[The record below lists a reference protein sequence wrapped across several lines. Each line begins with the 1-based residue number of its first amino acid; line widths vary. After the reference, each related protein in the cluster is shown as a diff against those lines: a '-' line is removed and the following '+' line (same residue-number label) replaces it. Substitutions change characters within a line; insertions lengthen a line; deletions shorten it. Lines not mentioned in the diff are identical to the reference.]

1 MYLSVST
8 AGGLL
13 ILSYMLLKAVSLARF
28 YLYARRAG
36 FPIYVSPI
44 PSQSAPWLILGPA
57 LRPQFKQYLPEW
69 VYERI
74 DLVVH
79 GWEFRKKAEM
89 HRRLGKTFVIVTPD
103 ECSLWVADPALGN
116 VILQRRKDFIQKPI
130 VARLL
135 GFFGSNVLQS
145 NGDDWQRQRRIV
157 APNLNERI
165 SESVWT
171 ESCQQARVMADYM
184 LQHPG
189 GQTLGGLR
197 CLAINVLGYAAYGQ
211 HHSWSPEFLQNMPDL
226 QQGGRK
232 AYFQTISLVAVRFL
246 EAALLP
252 KWFMKLPFMPSSLQ
266 LLARQMEKV
275 PSYVREILDDE
286 RRLSLEESE
295 ARSNVLSMLVRFS
308 DRDRQSNDSSNLYLA
323 EDEISGN
330 LWIFTAAGFETT
342 ANTMGYAVTLL
353 AVYPEWQAWIREELR
368 ALDSDVSTWQY
379 NEVFPKCQ
387 RTLALMF
394 ETLRHF
400 TPVIHSTRYISQ
412 PQQLVDAEG
421 LHQLTPPMDVLVSAQ
436 SIHFDPTIWGADVSD
451 FRPSRWLDDDSG
463 QLITPAKGTFIPW
476 SGGPRVCPGM
486 KMSQVEF
493 VATMATLFRSAE
505 CKPLQ
510 IGSETATQL
519 RGEFLKLMDA
529 SIAKL
534 TLQLAEPKRVQLQW
548 LPVS

>member
-1 MYLSVST
+1 
-8 AGGLL
+8 
-13 ILSYMLLKAVSLARF
+13 
-28 YLYARRAG
+28 
-36 FPIYVSPI
+36 
-44 PSQSAPWLILGPA
+44 
-57 LRPQFKQYLPEW
+57 
-69 VYERI
+69 
-74 DLVVH
+74 
-79 GWEFRKKAEM
+79 
-89 HRRLGKTFVIVTPD
+89 
-103 ECSLWVADPALGN
+103 
-116 VILQRRKDFIQKPI
+116 
-130 VARLL
+130 
-135 GFFGSNVLQS
+135 
-145 NGDDWQRQRRIV
+145 
-157 APNLNERI
+157 
-165 SESVWT
+165 
-171 ESCQQARVMADYM
+171 MADYM

-387 RTLALMF
+387 RTLALMVSF
-394 ETLRHF
+394 
-400 TPVIHSTRYISQ
+400 S
-412 PQQLVDAEG
+412 LVYSVWI
-421 LHQLTPPMDVLVSAQ
+421 LLL
-436 SIHFDPTIWGADVSD
+436 
-451 FRPSRWLDDDSG
+451 
-463 QLITPAKGTFIPW
+463 
-476 SGGPRVCPGM
+476 
-486 KMSQVEF
+486 
-493 VATMATLFRSAE
+493 
-505 CKPLQ
+505 
-510 IGSETATQL
+510 
-519 RGEFLKLMDA
+519 
-529 SIAKL
+529 
-534 TLQLAEPKRVQLQW
+534 
-548 LPVS
+548 